1 MAIQFNSIKF
11 TPILYFTLYKAFTQ
25 VMYKKKKTKWIPDK
39 DREDSSD
46 ENRNFENFAHKFISS
61 QSLVSL
67 AKGANKRLCFE
78 NANAKLYP
86 ELQIP
91 T

>member
-1 MAIQFNSIKF
+1 
-11 TPILYFTLYKAFTQ
+11 
-25 VMYKKKKTKWIPDK
+25 MYKKKKTKWIPDK

-46 ENRNFENFAHKFISS
+46 ENGNFENFADKFIS
-61 QSLVSL
+61 LFSL
-67 AKGANKRLCFE
+67 AKGANKRLSFE

>member
-1 MAIQFNSIKF
+1 MAIQFNSIQF

-25 VMYKKKKTKWIPDK
+25 VMYKKKKTKSIADK

-46 ENRNFENFAHKFISS
+46 ENRNFENFAHKFIS
-61 QSLVSL
+61 LVSL
-67 AKGANKRLCFE
+67 AKWANKRWSFE
-78 NANAKLYP
+78 NAKLYP

-91 T
+91 TWE